1 MKYLHKSVMM
11 ALIGTS
17 IFTFPIHAGKHG
29 VLMSF
34 VDMASTKKAS
44 SITKKFSSAPQVP
57 LEPQIFTR
65 SFPLLARANTRLY
78 HYLIDSSSQQ
88 RRPFG
93 RRYWTC
99 QNGPFVDPKNDV
111 AFMKLFATEE
121 HKPLLISFLNSLLR
135 LQGGRAIKNVELLP
149 TKHTPQ
155 IKVAKRAILDVK
167 CTDQRKFQYTVIIQN
182 RNIPKFI
189 EKYNY
194 TPHAYTSQLGI
205 AVDYIELKPV
215 ILLTIAN
222 HNLFPEK
229 IDHINYYKALDR
241 RTREHDL
248 EDLSYAFV
256 ELSKFKKAEADL
268 KTVEDQWLY
277 LFTSYNKLKSI
288 PKEASEEIQ
297 EAYKTLEQ
305 FNWNYGAR
313 DAYFK
318 EGMAFTDEFDAL
330 RGAIEEGRATE
341 KKSIARTLLG
351 KKYLESDI
359 LKITSLTPQE
369 LEQLKGEVEE
379 KK

>member
-11 ALIGTS
+11 AFIGTS

-29 VLMSF
+29 ILMSF
-34 VDMASTKKAS
+34 MDMASTKNAS
-44 SITKKFSSAPQVP
+44 SITKKFSSAPQIP

-65 SFPLLARANTRLY
+65 SFSLLARANTRPY
-78 HYLIDSSSQQ
+78 RSLIDFSSQQ
-88 RRPFG
+88 RR
-93 RRYWTC
+93 RYWTG
-99 QNGPFVDPKNDV
+99 QEGPFVDPKNDV

-135 LQGGRAIKNVELLP
+135 LQGGRAIKNVELLS

-167 CTDQRKFQYTVIIQN
+167 CTDKRKLQYTVIIQN

-194 TPHAYTSQLGI
+194 IPHAYTSQLGT

-241 RTREHDL
+241 RTHEHEL

-256 ELSKFKKAEADL
+256 ELPKFKKSEADL

-277 LFTSYNKLKSI
+277 MLTSYNKLKAI

-305 FNWNYGAR
+305 FSWNYGAR

-318 EGMAFTDEFDAL
+318 ERMAFTDEFDAL
-330 RGAIEEGRATE
+330 RGAIEEGRAKE
-341 KKSIARTLLG
+341 KKSIARTLLS
-351 KKYLESDI
+351 KKYFEPDI
-359 LKITSLTPQE
+359 LKITSLTSQE
-369 LEQLKGEVEE
+369 LEQLKGEGEE